1 MMNTSS
7 ALTCRELVELVTD
20 YFEDAL
26 TPAERARF
34 EDHVS
39 GCGGCA
45 AYLEQMRQ
53 TIALV
58 GRLTEED
65 VPPEAEGE
73 LLLAFRDWKRPQTL

>member
-1 MMNTSS
+1 MTTSS

-20 YFEDAL
+20 YFEDVL
-26 TPAERARF
+26 SPVDRARF
-34 EDHVS
+34 EDHAS

-45 AYLEQMRQ
+45 AYLEQMGK

-65 VPPEAEGE
+65 VSPEAEEE
-73 LLLAFRDWKRPQTL
+73 LLAAFRDWKGPRTL